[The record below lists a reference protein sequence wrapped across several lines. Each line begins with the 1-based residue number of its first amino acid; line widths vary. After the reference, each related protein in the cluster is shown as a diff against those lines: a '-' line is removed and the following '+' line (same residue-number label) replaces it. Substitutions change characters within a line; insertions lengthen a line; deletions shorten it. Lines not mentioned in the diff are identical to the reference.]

1 MKRFLGC
8 LTALVL
14 LLCVVGCGAIEVE
27 PTLPEVEPIITETI
41 PEEFAEKVKWEVP
54 GETYEIDITH
64 AAKTDLEL
72 IAWVIYMEQGED
84 KVCDDCRRRVAD
96 VILNLTECK
105 ITNTGNDYYWPDT
118 IYGVISGGPINPY
131 QNMKN
136 TTKWPNTAHLER
148 ERHAVEKAFQI
159 AHEVLRGQHSEI
171 YRKGYFYYAGANVYG
186 GEPDT
191 AIHCCETWFMR
202 LRDWDNSKFEQDWF
216 AVPQSK
222 E

>member
-1 MKRFLGC
+1 
-8 LTALVL
+8 
-14 LLCVVGCGAIEVE
+14 
-27 PTLPEVEPIITETI
+27 
-41 PEEFAEKVKWEVP
+41 
-54 GETYEIDITH
+54 
-64 AAKTDLEL
+64 
-72 IAWVIYMEQGED
+72 
-84 KVCDDCRRRVAD
+84 VAD

-118 IYGVISGGPINPY
+118 IYGVISGGGINPY
-131 QNMKN
+131 QNMNN

-171 YRKGYFYYAGANVYG
+171 YRKGYFYYAGANAYG

-216 AVPQSK
+216 AVPQPK

>member
-41 PEEFAEKVKWEVP
+41 PEEFAEKVKWEIP

-64 AAKTDLEL
+64 AAKSDLEL
-72 IAWVIYMEQGED
+72 IAWVIYMEQGAD
-84 KVCDDCRRRVAD
+84 NICDDCRRRVAD

-105 ITNTGNDYYWPDT
+105 ITNTGNDHYWPDT
-118 IYGVISGGPINPY
+118 IYGVISGGGINPY

-136 TTKWPNTAHLER
+136 TTNWPDTAHLER

-216 AVPQSK
+216 AVPQPK